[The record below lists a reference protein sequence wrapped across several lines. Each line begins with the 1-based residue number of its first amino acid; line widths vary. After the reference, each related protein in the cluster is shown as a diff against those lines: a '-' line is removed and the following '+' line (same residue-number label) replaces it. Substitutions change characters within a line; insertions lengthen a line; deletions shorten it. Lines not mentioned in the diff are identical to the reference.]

1 MLTWFL
7 HSYLQSTM
15 DSVIGQTLQL
25 ITSLIAHNF
34 LGSILF
40 LLGVKN
46 NSCVYG
52 FCLSLEK
59 IGESKIF
66 IDIQDKRTCHV
77 SSVSIRNSVLKEIL
91 NIIKFSE
98 IKSLVPASFCH

>member
-1 MLTWFL
+1 MPTRFL

-34 LGSILF
+34 LGSTFF

-46 NSCVYG
+46 FCVYD

-66 IDIQDKRTCHV
+66 IDIQAKKQCHV
-77 SSVSIRNSVLKEIL
+77 SSVSIQISVLKEML

-98 IKSLVPASFCH
+98 IKSLLPASFCH